1 MKESRNP
8 FRLRASEYIES
19 DNTFIR
25 LFGPEVLDTLP
36 TEQTFS
42 KVHFL
47 RSAEGG
53 GKTSLL
59 RLFSPNVLL
68 TLYSLRKREDCK
80 ELYQKMCN
88 LGAISDDGAQVLGI
102 TLSCASNYAALE
114 DMEIDLG
121 RKERL
126 LYGLLNARIV
136 LAALR
141 GAMTLKK
148 LEYPSDLSKL
158 KVNVAHASELPL
170 GLDSKCDG
178 KNLYD
183 WATGLERKVCEAI
196 DSFGPSKIEALTG
209 NGTLSSLFLIAPGAI
224 SIDNQPVARH
234 VFLMLD
240 DVQKL
245 TVRQRRRLLQT
256 LIDLRSSV
264 GVWVSERFEAL
275 STDEMLA
282 SGSKQ
287 GREYGK
293 VILLENYWRGYPRK
307 FEKFVSDIAER
318 RARNADAEIET
329 FSQCL
334 QSSLDGAEWR
344 DKLSEI
350 LETIVDRVREIIKSH
365 AEQKTYQKSQFNE
378 WLTDREKMDGTIW
391 ERAVAWRALEILIER
406 EKRKSQPS
414 LLDEPLSVDA
424 LRKKDDSAVRAS
436 AELFLAK
443 EFNLPYYYGPTM
455 LSKLASANIEQYL
468 WLAGDQFEEIVS
480 AALLKKATDLTPVR
494 QQAILKKASDAL
506 WNDIPKRVRH
516 GREVRDFLESLGRF
530 CQWMTYK
537 PTAPNDI
544 GVNGTAIL
552 MRERTLLM
560 NREEIEKYR
569 NYDDLAKTVASAIA
583 HNLLEPVLDY
593 SCKNKQW
600 MVLNLN
606 RLLCVKFN
614 LPLNYGKFKE
624 KSLDELNVWL
634 QKGYYPPKRDTSL
647 II

>member
-1 MKESRNP
+1 
-8 FRLRASEYIES
+8 
-19 DNTFIR
+19 
-25 LFGPEVLDTLP
+25 
-36 TEQTFS
+36 
-42 KVHFL
+42 
-47 RSAEGG
+47 
-53 GKTSLL
+53 
-59 RLFSPNVLL
+59 
-68 TLYSLRKREDCK
+68 
-80 ELYQKMCN
+80 MCN
-88 LGAISDDGAQVLGI
+88 LGAINDDGAQVLGI

-148 LEYPSDLSKL
+148 LEYPADLSKL
-158 KVNVAHASELPL
+158 KISVAHASELPL
-170 GLDSKCDG
+170 GLDTECNG
-178 KNLYD
+178 KDLYE
-183 WATGLERKVCEAI
+183 WATGLERNVCEAI

-224 SIDNQPVARH
+224 SIDNHPVARH

-307 FEKFVSDIAER
+307 FEKFVSDIADR

-350 LETIVDRVREIIKSH
+350 LETVTNQVRAMIKIH
-365 AEQKTYQKSQFNE
+365 AEQKAYQKSQFNE
-378 WLTDREKMDGTIW
+378 WLADRENMEGTIW

-443 EFNLPYYYGPTM
+443 EFNLPYYFGSAM

-569 NYDDLAKTVASAIA
+569 NYNDLAKIVASAIA

-634 QKGYYPPKRDTSL
+634 QKGYYPPKRDASL